1 MAHQMIDL
9 KCPGCGA
16 PVNMGMAA
24 CPYCGRPVVISTFR
38 SVYEM
43 PLHELNQYAGA
54 YKRALSEDPENGEL
68 NRSAAMCYLKLR
80 QYEKALSA
88 FEKAV
93 ETDFDNSETY
103 FYAAICLLKGKR
115 PFLAVKPV
123 IDRIEE
129 YINSAL
135 MIEPKGIYYY
145 FLSYIKYDY
154 YYLKKLKTNPDFEE
168 VLDYALESGLS
179 VYDVEQLYAVLGTE
193 KPDCL

>member
-16 PVNMGMAA
+16 PVDMRTSI
-24 CPYCGRPVVISTFR
+24 CPYCGRPVIISTFN

-43 PLHELNQYAGA
+43 EMPEVNRYAGA
-54 YKRALSEDPENGEL
+54 YRQALSENPENTEL
-68 NRSAAMCYLKLR
+68 SRSIAMCYLKLR
-80 QYEKALSA
+80 LYDKALEY

-93 ETDFDNSETY
+93 ETDFDHSETY
-103 FYAAICLLKGKR
+103 FYAAVCLLKGKR
-115 PFLAVKPV
+115 PFMAVKSV
-123 IDRIEE
+123 IDKIEG

-154 YYLKKLKTNPDFEE
+154 YYLKKIKTNPDFDE
-168 VLDYALESGLS
+168 VLDSALDAGLS
-179 VYDVEQLYAVLGTE
+179 VYDVEQLFAVLGTE